1 MITTAQMYWITR
13 ADEIRSG
20 LVGIMIPIILLLVL
34 ASVGKIIT
42 LIEQDA
48 SGGDE
53 TPLARTVTRLWVGCS
68 VALMLVVGVVMF
80 TPTTKELAAI
90 IVVPK
95 IANST
100 LVTEK
105 IPQEL
110 SELYTLA
117 KQYMIDS
124 LKEKKKE
131 AEK

>member
-1 MITTAQMYWITR
+1 MITTTQMYWLTR
-13 ADEIRSG
+13 LDNVHDLLCGILVATCVAFGVLSVIAGIATFVSDSEDEQRK
-20 LVGIMIPIILLLVL
+20 VAFVWRMWRYIMLTVL
-34 ASVGKIIT
+34 AAGTIKV
-42 LIEQDA
+42 
-48 SGGDE
+48 
-53 TPLARTVTRLWVGCS
+53 
-68 VALMLVVGVVMF
+68 F

-117 KQYMIDS
+117 KQYMIES
-124 LKEKKKE
+124 LKEKQKE
-131 AEK
+131 AKK

>member
-1 MITTAQMYWITR
+1 MITTTQMYWLTR
-13 ADEIRSG
+13 LDNVHDLLCGILVATFIALGILSVIAGIATFVSDTEEDRQKAAFARRVWLGAALIALISG
-20 LVGIMIPIILLLVL
+20 LIHV
-34 ASVGKIIT
+34 
-42 LIEQDA
+42 
-48 SGGDE
+48 
-53 TPLARTVTRLWVGCS
+53 
-68 VALMLVVGVVMF
+68 F

-117 KQYMIDS
+117 KQYMIES

>member
-1 MITTAQMYWITR
+1 MITTAQMYW
-13 ADEIRSG
+13 
-20 LVGIMIPIILLLVL
+20 L
-34 ASVGKIIT
+34 
-42 LIEQDA
+42 
-48 SGGDE
+48 
-53 TPLARTVTRLWVGCS
+53 TRLDNVHDLLCGILVITCAAFAILS
-68 VALMLVVGVVMF
+68 VIAGVATVVSDTADDRRKAEFASKLWRNIALAALAAGTIKVF
-80 TPTTKELAAI
+80 TPTTRELAAI

-117 KQYMIDS
+117 KQYMIES

>member
-1 MITTAQMYWITR
+1 MITTTQMYWLTR
-13 ADEIRSG
+13 LDNVHDLLCGILVATFIALGILSVIAGIATFVSDTEEDRQKAAFARRVWLGAALIALLSG
-20 LVGIMIPIILLLVL
+20 LIHV
-34 ASVGKIIT
+34 
-42 LIEQDA
+42 
-48 SGGDE
+48 
-53 TPLARTVTRLWVGCS
+53 
-68 VALMLVVGVVMF
+68 F

-117 KQYMIDS
+117 KQYMIES

>member
-1 MITTAQMYWITR
+1 MITTAQMYWLTR
-13 ADEIRSG
+13 LDNVHDLLCGILVATCIALGTFSVIAGIATFVSDSESELRKAAFARRVWLGAALIALLSG
-20 LVGIMIPIILLLVL
+20 LIHV
-34 ASVGKIIT
+34 
-42 LIEQDA
+42 
-48 SGGDE
+48 
-53 TPLARTVTRLWVGCS
+53 
-68 VALMLVVGVVMF
+68 F
-80 TPTTKELAAI
+80 TPTTKEMAAI

>member
-13 ADEIRSG
+13 ADAIHDTLTG
-20 LVGIMIPIILLLVL
+20 FMIPLIILVVL
-34 ASVGKIIT
+34 ATIGKIM
-42 LIEQDA
+42 LIFAVAENDVEMQVIK
-48 SGGDE
+48 S
-53 TPLARTVTRLWVGCS
+53 VTKFWVGFC
-68 VALMLVVGVVMF
+68 VALGLIAGARMF
-80 TPTTKELAAI
+80 VPTTKELAAI

-117 KQYMIDS
+117 KQYMIES

>member
-1 MITTAQMYWITR
+1 VITTTQMYWITR
-13 ADEIRSG
+13 ADAIRHG
-20 LVGIMIPIILLLVL
+20 LVGIMIPIILLFVL
-34 ASVGKIIT
+34 ASVGKIVT
-42 LIEQDA
+42 LIEQTV
-48 SGGDE
+48 SGDE
-53 TPLARTVTRLWVGCS
+53 SPLARTMTRLWVGFS
-68 VALMLVVGVVMF
+68 AALILVIGAEMF

-117 KQYMIDS
+117 KQYMIES

>member
-20 LVGIMIPIILLLVL
+20 LIGIMIPIILLLVL
-34 ASVGKIIT
+34 SSVSKIVT
-42 LIEQDA
+42 LIEQED
-48 SGGDE
+48 SGDE
-53 TPLARTVTRLWVGCS
+53 SPLARTVTRLWVGCS
-68 VALMLVVGVVMF
+68 VALMLLIGAVMF

-110 SELYTLA
+110 SELYALA
-117 KQYMIDS
+117 KQYMIES

>member
-1 MITTAQMYWITR
+1 
-13 ADEIRSG
+13 
-20 LVGIMIPIILLLVL
+20 MIPIILLFVL
-34 ASVGKIIT
+34 ASVGKIVT
-42 LIEQDA
+42 LIEQTV
-48 SGGDE
+48 SGDE
-53 TPLARTVTRLWVGCS
+53 SPLVRTMTRLWVGFS
-68 VALMLVVGVVMF
+68 AALILVIGAEMF

-117 KQYMIDS
+117 KQYMIES

>member
-1 MITTAQMYWITR
+1 MITTTQMYWITR
-13 ADEIRSG
+13 ADAIRHG
-20 LVGIMIPIILLLVL
+20 LVGIMIPIILLFVL
-34 ASVGKIIT
+34 ASVGKIVT
-42 LIEQDA
+42 LIEQTV
-48 SGGDE
+48 SGDE
-53 TPLARTVTRLWVGCS
+53 SPLARTMTRLWVGFS
-68 VALMLVVGVVMF
+68 AALILVIGAEMF

-117 KQYMIDS
+117 KQYMIES

>member
-1 MITTAQMYWITR
+1 MITTTQMYWLTR
-13 ADEIRSG
+13 LDNVHDLLCGI
-20 LVGIMIPIILLLVL
+20 LVATCIALGILSVL
-34 ASVGKIIT
+34 AGIATVVADSEDDQRKAAFARKLRRNIV
-42 LIEQDA
+42 
-48 SGGDE
+48 
-53 TPLARTVTRLWVGCS
+53 LAAL
-68 VALMLVVGVVMF
+68 VAGTIKVF
-80 TPTTKELAAI
+80 IPTTKELAAI

-117 KQYMIDS
+117 KQYMIES